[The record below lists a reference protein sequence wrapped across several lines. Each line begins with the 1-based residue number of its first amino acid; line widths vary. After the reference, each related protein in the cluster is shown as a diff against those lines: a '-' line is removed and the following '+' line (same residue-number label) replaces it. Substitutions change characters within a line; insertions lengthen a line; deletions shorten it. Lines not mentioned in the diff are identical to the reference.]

1 MGAAREFFVRLPP
14 FAPLGDAVGLMPPPP
29 VHVEPLMPAG
39 PRQRRGGAMA
49 FLLDIAPIFGWL
61 RDYPVR
67 SALAHD
73 ISGGVTLGCILIGQS
88 LAHAKLCGV
97 ELIIGPYSCMLGPV
111 LYAVFGTCI
120 HSSIGTGALICL
132 LVGEHVP
139 ARD

>member
-1 MGAAREFFVRLPP
+1 MMCLIIAWPDHAQNVPKCERSNLQNPRICWNAITL
-14 FAPLGDAVGLMPPPP
+14 L
-29 VHVEPLMPAG
+29 HV
-39 PRQRRGGAMA
+39 
-49 FLLDIAPIFGWL
+49 DNITW
-61 RDYPVR
+61 
-67 SALAHD
+67 H
-73 ISGGVTLGCILIGQS
+73 
-88 LAHAKLCGV
+88 KLCGV